1 MANQVLDE
9 SNGEKGELPKAFVLE
24 LIAPKRKHLRV
35 GGLLLGVGLG
45 LIGLLTWPFM
55 GRTAESPT
63 DKITDQVQQAPA
75 REGQS
80 APVAPKVGPKATTQS
95 ITDLK
100 SQIEQVLTGIKEA
113 NQNKDLSQ
121 LLSYYSSN
129 FPQLPQRAQSF
140 SKNWKVYSYPKMEF
154 EIKDIRLVAENNAVI
169 KVTWNVEVQNI
180 STKKSKDMSKT
191 YLVRFVKESGQW
203 RIKALEKT
211 E

>member
-1 MANQVLDE
+1 MNRHPNPAYL
-9 SNGEKGELPKAFVLE
+9 
-24 LIAPKRKHLRV
+24 APKRKHLRV
-35 GGLLLGVGLG
+35 GGLLLGVGLV

-63 DKITDQVQQAPA
+63 DKKTDQVQQVLA
-75 REGQS
+75 RVDQS
-80 APVAPKVGPKATTQS
+80 APATPQVGPKATTPS
-95 ITDLK
+95 TTGLK

-129 FPQLPQRAQSF
+129 FPQLPQRAQTI
-140 SKNWKVYSYPKMEF
+140 SKDWKVYNYPKMEF
-154 EIKDIRLVAENNAVI
+154 EINDIRLVAENNAVL